1 MAENPSN
8 DSSGL
13 GADSASSGT
22 EPTSATN
29 TSPEGAKMGVR
40 QGREQR
46 KGRRLLPLE
55 LRLQLYDKVLQLREQ
70 GLSYSNIIKRIH
82 KLSGVR
88 LNKSHISYW
97 VRGKHKPLG
106 GINTFDEKPTPEL
119 AGLIGTMLSDGS
131 RHPHGS
137 SKAFWLGVKDREYV
151 REFGRCLAKILG
163 RKKPYKIGW
172 SRSKQR
178 WVLEV
183 RSILLFNHLDK
194 PWQELKPHI
203 EANRNCLARFLR
215 MFFDGEGGISGR
227 TLRVFNTDYELLLY
241 IQRRLRQYFGIETT
255 GPHKGQ
261 KAGYR
266 FRDPKSGK
274 IYETKKQCYC
284 LHFRTNSLPRFYRYV
299 GFTIRRKQR
308 RLIEAVRK

>member
-1 MAENPSN
+1 
-8 DSSGL
+8 
-13 GADSASSGT
+13 
-22 EPTSATN
+22 
-29 TSPEGAKMGVR
+29 MGVR
-40 QGREQR
+40 HKGER
-46 KGRRLLPLE
+46 KKRCLPLE
-55 LRLQLYDKVLQLREQ
+55 LRLGLHGEVLQLRGQ
-70 GLSYSNIIKRIH
+70 GLSYKEIIEEIH
-82 KLSGVR
+82 RLNGVR
-88 LNKSHISYW
+88 LNKSHISDW
-97 VRGKHKPLG
+97 VRRKHEPLG
-106 GINTFDEKPTPEL
+106 GINTFDGKPSPEL

-131 RHPHGS
+131 RFPHGS
-137 SKAFWLGVKDREYV
+137 SKAFWLGIKDREYV
-151 REFGRCLAKILG
+151 HEFGRCLVKILG
-163 RKKPYKIGW
+163 RKKPYKIRW

-194 PWQELKPHI
+194 PWQELNPHI